1 MFCTGE
7 NMLDDILWCYGL
19 YLCLGAAAGALCS
32 YITARMD
39 TAVRRD
45 YLTEYGTVPPTVADS
60 KVQKLFIYAALA
72 GIFLLTGLY
81 SFPVMKTVFV
91 WLLALLL
98 AVQCVIDC
106 RYQLLPDTVT
116 ALIAVLGLIYNGLLL
131 LQAVQEALLGG
142 MAGVAVMLLIY
153 LLSRGGMGFGDVK
166 LAAALGLCLG
176 LDNIFVCL
184 LLAFVTGGIVAAVL
198 LAIRAK
204 DRQEA
209 VPFGPFLCLG
219 AQLSIFCGQQL
230 LSWYLQQF

>member
-7 NMLDDILWCYGL
+7 NMLDDILWRYSL

-45 YLTEYGTVPPTVADS
+45 YLTEYGTVPAISDC
-60 KVQKLFIYAALA
+60 KVQRLFIYAALA
-72 GIFLLTGLY
+72 VIFLLTGLY

-91 WLLALLL
+91 WLLVLLL

-106 RYQLLPDTVT
+106 RYQLLPDAVT

-131 LQAVQEALLGG
+131 QAAQEALLGG
-142 MAGVAVMLLIY
+142 MAGVAVMLVIY

-219 AQLSIFCGQQL
+219 ALLSILCGQQL
-230 LSWYLQQF
+230 LSWYWQQF

>member
-7 NMLDDILWCYGL
+7 NMLDDILWRYGL
-19 YLCLGAAAGALCS
+19 YLCFGAAAGALCS

-60 KVQKLFIYAALA
+60 KVQKLFIYAALVV
-72 GIFLLTGLY
+72 IFLLAGLY

-98 AVQCVIDC
+98 ALQCVIDC

-131 LQAVQEALLGG
+131 QAAQEVLLGG
-142 MAGVAVMLLIY
+142 FAGLAVMLVIY

-176 LDNIFVCL
+176 LENIFVCM

-198 LAIRAK
+198 LVIRAK
-204 DRQEA
+204 GRQEA

-219 AQLSIFCGQQL
+219 ALLSILCGQQL
-230 LSWYLQQF
+230 LSWYWQQF